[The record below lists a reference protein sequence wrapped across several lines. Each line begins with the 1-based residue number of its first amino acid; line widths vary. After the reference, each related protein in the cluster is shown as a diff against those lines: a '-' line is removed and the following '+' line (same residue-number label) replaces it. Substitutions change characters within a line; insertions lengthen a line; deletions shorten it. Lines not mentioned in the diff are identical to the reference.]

1 MTLIPIIIGIQSGRE
16 KILRNRGLLDKELT
30 LALAE
35 SLHKIFGEPLT
46 AEQAVARIIA
56 DIRARGD
63 AALRDWTRKLDH
75 VEMPSVV
82 VSQDEID
89 AAYAET
95 PAAVRDALEFAA
107 SRIRVFHEKQK
118 PKSWL
123 SGSGEAFARLNA
135 ELKQDFEFREDA
147 DAAGKGEAFSDSR
160 IFANRTG
167 VMPTASHQVQDW
179 ENASPLLGQRITP
192 LARVGAYVPGGTAPL
207 PSSLLMAAIPASVAG
222 VREIAVATPPT
233 QSGHINPVTLAAAKI
248 ANVSRVYAMGGA
260 QAIAAL
266 AFGTESVAR
275 VDKIVGPGGLFVTLA
290 KRQVFGAVGIDGLY
304 GPTETLLIAD
314 DSANAA
320 WVAADLI
327 AQAEHDVLA
336 TSILI
341 TNNPSLANA
350 VAKEIE
356 KQISNL
362 SRISIISQ
370 SLSQQGAIIVVEN
383 LDEAM
388 ELGNAF
394 APEHMCL
401 LVREPWNWV
410 GKVENAGGVFVGEW
424 TNEALGDYVIGPSH
438 VMPTA
443 GTARFSSA
451 LNVNDFVKITSVFS
465 VSADEARELG
475 ERAAMLAEA
484 EELTAHASAIR
495 RRMTKDG

>member
-1 MTLIPIIIGIQSGRE
+1 MTDRKFDMGMIPIIQGIKAGRE
-16 KILRNRGLLDKELT
+16 KILRHRGLLDKEIT
-30 LALAE
+30 PALAE
-35 SLHKIFGEPLT
+35 SLHKTFGEPLT
-46 AEQAVARIIA
+46 PEQAVARIIA
-56 DIRARGD
+56 DVRARGD
-63 AALRDWTRKLDH
+63 AALLDWTCKLDR
-75 VEMPSVV
+75 VEMPSIV
-82 VSQDEID
+82 VSQDEIE

-95 PAAVRDALEFAA
+95 PAAVRDAMELAA
-107 SRIRVFHEKQK
+107 ARIRAFHEKQK
-118 PKSWL
+118 PKSWIEWQE
-123 SGSGEAFARLNA
+123 GSA
-135 ELKQDFEFREDA
+135 
-147 DAAGKGEAFSDSR
+147 
-160 IFANRTG
+160 
-167 VMPTASHQVQDW
+167 
-179 ENASPLLGQRITP
+179 LGQRITP
-192 LARVGAYVPGGTAPL
+192 LARVGICVPGGSVPL
-207 PSSLLMAAIPASVAG
+207 PSSLLMSAIPASVAG
-222 VREIAVATPPT
+222 VREIAIATPPT
-233 QSGHINPVTLAAAKI
+233 KSGHINPVTLAAAKI

-260 QAIAAL
+260 QGIAAL
-266 AFGTESVAR
+266 AFGTRTVAR
-275 VDKIVGPGGLFVTLA
+275 VDKIVGAGGIFTTLA

-314 DSANAA
+314 DSANAE

-341 TNNPSLANA
+341 TNNQSLANA
-350 VAKEIE
+350 VANEIE
-356 KQISNL
+356 KQIERL
-362 SRISIISQ
+362 SRREIIAQSIAG
-370 SLSQQGAIIVVEN
+370 QGAIIVVEN

-401 LVREPWNWV
+401 LVREAWNWV
-410 GKVENAGGVFVGEW
+410 GKVENAGGVFLGEW
-424 TNEALGDYVIGPSH
+424 TSEALGDYVIGPSH

-495 RRMTKDG
+495 RRMKGV